1 MSTKFHSVW
10 QDSVT
15 AFKAADMLPPLKR
28 LDLATWRLSNL
39 TAKDKDLTTVPVSPS
54 DGDCYIVPSGA
65 GTIWSGHTNKIAYFD
80 SDITAWTLFV
90 PEEGWTCYVQ
100 DEDRE
105 YIYTGAAWVRKVSYV
120 VSAFYPGTLDDAA
133 KVMSHIAVHPFQF
146 AIDFAGSYA
155 KVATGASAST
165 VFSIKKNT
173 SEIGT
178 CTFAPA
184 GTSGTFAMAA
194 ANDVAAGDI
203 IDIVGP
209 NPADPVFADVVFSL
223 KGLR

>member
-15 AFKAADMLPPLKR
+15 AFKSADMLPPLKR
-28 LDLATWRLSNL
+28 LDLAIWRLSNL
-39 TAKDKDLTTVPVSPS
+39 TAKDKDLTTVPVTPS

-65 GTIWSGHTNKIAYFD
+65 GTIWTGHTNKIAYFD
-80 SDITAWTLFV
+80 SDTTAWTLFV

-120 VSAFYPGTLDDAA
+120 VSAFYPGTLDDEA
-133 KVMSHIAVHPFQF
+133 KCMLHIAVHPFQF
-146 AIDFAGSYA
+146 AIDFAGSYVKA
-155 KVATGASAST
+155 GTGTSAEKI
-165 VFSIKKNT
+165 FSIKKNGN
-173 SEIGT
+173 EIGT
-178 CTFAPA
+178 ATFAP
-184 GTSGTFAMAA
+184 SGTTATLAMAVT
-194 ANDVAAGDI
+194 NDIDAGDI
-203 IDIVGP
+203 VSIVGP
-209 NPADPVFADVVFSL
+209 TPADLIADVSFSL

>member
-15 AFKAADMLPPLKR
+15 TFKSADMLPPLKR

-39 TAKDKDLTTVPVSPS
+39 TAKDKDLTTVPVSPT
-54 DGDCYIVPSGA
+54 DGDCYIIPSGA
-65 GTIWSGHTNKIAYFD
+65 GTVWSGHTNKVTFYDADTTTWI
-80 SDITAWTLFV
+80 ILV

-105 YIYTGAAWVRKVSYV
+105 YIYTGAAWVRKVSYIT
-120 VSAFYPGTLDDAA
+120 SAFYPGVLDDAA
-133 KVMSHIAVHPFQF
+133 KVMIHIAVHPFQF
-146 AIDFAGSYA
+146 AIAFSGSYA
-155 KVATGASAST
+155 KSGATATAET
-165 VFSIKKNT
+165 IFSIKKNG

-178 CTFAPA
+178 ITFAIS
-184 GTSGTFAMAA
+184 GSTGTFAMAA

-203 IDIVGP
+203 ISIVGP
-209 NPADPVFADVVFSL
+209 NTADVTLADLGISL